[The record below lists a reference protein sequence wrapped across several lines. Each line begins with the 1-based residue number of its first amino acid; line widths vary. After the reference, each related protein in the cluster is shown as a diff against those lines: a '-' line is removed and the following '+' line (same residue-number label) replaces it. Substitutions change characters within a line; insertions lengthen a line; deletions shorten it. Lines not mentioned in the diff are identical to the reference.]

1 MKYLKVWTDFDKV
14 LAPLSDAEIGRLFLA
29 MLQYAG
35 TGEEPSEFAGNEAF
49 LWAVAKRDIDMMS
62 EKDEK
67 LRQNGSKG
75 GIAKSKSKQTLANFS
90 KFYQTEPLPE
100 VASEDVTI
108 DSLKEKKRKEIER
121 KEIELSSSFIDDD
134 DAHKIQAEQDRV
146 LDAAEDAGFMKSNS
160 VRAGLLKLYAE
171 YGLEKMLA
179 GFESCVKHGAAN
191 LAYLEACLKDT
202 PKKPKAKVVAQ
213 DYTQRDYSTDP
224 DFKKWEEENQRE
236 IEEAIRKMDQK
247 GAAS

>member
-14 LAPLSDAEIGRLFLA
+14 LSPLQYDEIGRLFLA
-29 MLQYAG
+29 MLHYAS

-75 GIAKSKSKQTLANFS
+75 GIAKSKNKQTLANS
-90 KFYQTEPLPE
+90 TKPYQTEPLAE
-100 VASEDVTI
+100 VASEDAAI
-108 DSLKEKKRKEIER
+108 SSLKEKKRKEIER
-121 KEIELSSSFIDDD
+121 NKIELSSSFVDDD
-134 DAHKIQAEQDRV
+134 EAKKIQSEHDRI
-146 LDAAEDAGFMKSNS
+146 LNAAEDAGFMKSNS
-160 VRAGLLKLYAE
+160 VRARLLKLYSE
-171 YGLEKMLA
+171 YGLDKMLA
-179 GFESCVKHGAAN
+179 GFESCVKHSAAN

-202 PKKPKAKVVAQ
+202 PKKPKAQVSAQ
-213 DYTQRDYSTDP
+213 NYTQRDYSTDP

-236 IEEAIRKMDQK
+236 IEEAIAKMK